1 MSPERLNNANSQET
15 TINQYTT
22 RMAVSEAIESHPIS
36 QHLQPETINSLVSD
50 FDSALCHIYEASSG
64 RLKDV
69 ISIDEDWGE
78 GKKAKPKVLVVM
90 HGEPSNV
97 LFDLDTIPYHEYLK
111 EHSTNIKSSRNISKY
126 ILDESIKIARENNA
140 TPTPQEQ
147 QSENSYEYK
156 SIHAIKI
163 EKAIDAAIEHQK
175 TLKGWQ
181 DNVEPT
187 LKHFLQSIF
196 DDLSLR
202 NNEKLNEITILDI
215 ENYVINQTTVVE
227 ERMDTR
233 ITTPGKSAPFAS
245 IENVLQKLHGT
256 NFRFRTIAEN
266 TLDLAQNY
274 DKTISK
280 LERRRAKLKKN

>member
-1 MSPERLNNANSQET
+1 
-15 TINQYTT
+15 
-22 RMAVSEAIESHPIS
+22 
-36 QHLQPETINSLVSD
+36 
-50 FDSALCHIYEASSG
+50 
-64 RLKDV
+64 
-69 ISIDEDWGE
+69 
-78 GKKAKPKVLVVM
+78 
-90 HGEPSNV
+90 
-97 LFDLDTIPYHEYLK
+97 
-111 EHSTNIKSSRNISKY
+111 
-126 ILDESIKIARENNA
+126 
-140 TPTPQEQ
+140 
-147 QSENSYEYK
+147 
-156 SIHAIKI
+156 I

-280 LERRRAKLKKN
+280 LERRRAKLK